1 MSTHKRNVEI
11 CSKINFGMINRVAF
25 ASNCYLSFPSTMKAG
40 ATGVKTGGG
49 GALIFLVHCMKS
61 PLCRCCVLRVAT
73 LPPSFEPSLRRR
85 NLSDDVVGPL
95 RTRFERGVV
104 FVSII
109 KVKPDLKKKYVDYGS
124 AVLYFD

>member
-1 MSTHKRNVEI
+1 
-11 CSKINFGMINRVAF
+11 
-25 ASNCYLSFPSTMKAG
+25 MKAG

-61 PLCRCCVLRVAT
+61 PLCLCCVLRVA

-85 NLSDDVVGPL
+85 NLSDEVVGPF

-104 FVSII
+104 LVSII
-109 KVKPDLKKKYVDYGS
+109 QVGPDLEQIINK
-124 AVLYFD
+124 